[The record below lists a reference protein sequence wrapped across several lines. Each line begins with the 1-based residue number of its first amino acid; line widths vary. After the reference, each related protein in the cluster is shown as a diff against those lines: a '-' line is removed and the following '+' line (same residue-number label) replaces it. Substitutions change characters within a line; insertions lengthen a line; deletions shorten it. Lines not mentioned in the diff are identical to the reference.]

1 MKWPSETLFSHIIGI
16 GKPTSYSK
24 NMANF
29 EAFTRSF
36 YQAQTKCLTFVESWA
51 DNRWTRSC
59 SSSNSRRNR
68 CSSEMSELGS
78 WSFTPPPGKENTN
91 WFIFSAKITQ
101 CIVSDIYLSLVLLLF
116 SRKKSLEK
124 MHSICFVLTIYM
136 NIFLRIFLLQYFSI
150 FNRLWHIWCN

>member
-1 MKWPSETLFSHIIGI
+1 MLDEMTKWNAFQ
-16 GKPTSYSK
+16 SYLWK
-24 NMANF
+24 
-29 EAFTRSF
+29 R
-36 YQAQTKCLTFVESWA
+36 KLTFVESWA

-116 SRKKSLEK
+116 SRKKKSWENAFNLLCPHNIYELVRRANTLLNCLS
-124 MHSICFVLTIYM
+124 SIHICWIELFVNQYCF
-136 NIFLRIFLLQYFSI
+136 
-150 FNRLWHIWCN
+150 